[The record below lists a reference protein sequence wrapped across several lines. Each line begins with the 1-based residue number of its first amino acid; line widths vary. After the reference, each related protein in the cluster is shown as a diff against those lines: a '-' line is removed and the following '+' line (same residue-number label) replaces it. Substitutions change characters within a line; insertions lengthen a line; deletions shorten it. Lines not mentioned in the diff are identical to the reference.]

1 MHAFVGL
8 YSTKSI
14 CSDITDKDTKNVNLL
29 DMLNCTLLFAKIVR
43 QFSFVFISLS
53 KVLIYFEIERSILFL
68 SYKSLLI
75 LVFKAS

>member
-8 YSTKSI
+8 YSNRFVVLKQTK
-14 CSDITDKDTKNVNLL
+14 TQKNVNLL

>member
-1 MHAFVGL
+1 MCINYAC
-8 YSTKSI
+8 I
-14 CSDITDKDTKNVNLL
+14 CWDITDKDTKNVNLL